1 MMTNSNPSSLTA
13 VGLEEPF
20 VPTLCLIHGFGL
32 LVAGTVWKVVRGTI
46 TRHGGS
52 HMMTKSN
59 PSSLTAVGLE
69 EPFVPTLCLMPCA
82 SPR

>member
-32 LVAGTVWKVVRGTI
+32 LVAGTVWKVVSPP
-46 TRHGGS
+46 S
-52 HMMTKSN
+52 HVMV
-59 PSSLTAVGLE
+59 TA
-69 EPFVPTLCLMPCA
+69 
-82 SPR
+82 R